1 MRNLKSLLILSV
13 LFSFNYSQQ
22 SVTVDLDKLSFNLDQ
37 PGLSF
42 TQDRYID
49 PEDTDSSLNYFLHMA
64 FWAGAKTESGISVVS
79 GDGNPTVK
87 EFTEWQFNTPTYK
100 IEDISADTSVVSIY
114 RSVYHDNSGIP
125 GHNPVGLSIEQRS
138 YVYKAFPA
146 LIYEYTVTSTQN
158 LDSLILGMYLD
169 FDLPEQNQTSDPYN
183 DHVLADPSRNSI
195 YMANNGNWD
204 EGSIP
209 AVVNLSSGQLRY
221 KILGSLKKH
230 LTDKEK
236 WDIISDPTYER
247 FRKTFETRDDY
258 RFIIFSEPLTI
269 KAGDPVTFS
278 LALVHTKGQA
288 NSNKY
293 INELKRWYK
302 DHPLLFKQTG
312 HQLTKTDKIIPEE
325 ISLSESY
332 PNPFNPSTSFYLRL
346 PEPMRVNI
354 SIYDINGRLVKTL
367 IKGDLNTGKNRI
379 TWHGDNDSGADVSTG
394 IYILKVTTLNFNQS
408 KKLVLM
414 R

>member
-1 MRNLKSLLILSV
+1 MRNLKSLLIIAVFLS
-13 LFSFNYSQQ
+13 FTYSQQ
-22 SVTVDLDKLSFNLDQ
+22 SVAVDLDKLSFTLGQ

-49 PEDTDSSLNYFLHMA
+49 PEHTDSSLNYFLHLA

-79 GDGNPTVK
+79 GDGNPMVK
-87 EFTEWQFNTPTYK
+87 EFTEWQFDTPTYK
-100 IEDISADTSVVSIY
+100 IEDVSADTSVVSIY

-125 GHNPVGLSIEQRS
+125 GHYPVGLSVEQRS

-146 LIYEYTVTSTQN
+146 LIYEYTVTSTRD

-169 FDLPEQNQTSDPYN
+169 FDLPESDQTSDPYN

-195 YMANNGNWD
+195 YMANNGRWD
-204 EGSIP
+204 EGPVP

-221 KILGSLKKH
+221 KVLGSLEKH

-236 WDIISDPTYER
+236 WNIISDPAFEQ
-247 FRKTFETRDDY
+247 FRKTFETEDDY
-258 RFIIFSEPLTI
+258 RFIVFSEPMTV
-269 KAGDPVTFS
+269 KAGEAVTFS

-288 NSNKY
+288 NSDKY

-312 HQLTKTDKIIPEE
+312 RQLTNKEKIIPEE
-325 ISLSESY
+325 ISLSNSY
-332 PNPFNPSTSFYLRL
+332 PNPFNPSTSFTLSL
-346 PEPMRVNI
+346 PQEKNV
-354 SIYDINGRLVKTL
+354 SIAVYDLNGRLIKTL
-367 IKGDLNTGKNRI
+367 YQGNLGAGINHFSWDADNASGDE
-379 TWHGDNDSGADVSTG
+379 VSTG
-394 IYILKVTTLNFNQS
+394 IYILMVKGQDFHQS
-408 KKLVLM
+408 RKLVLI